1 MQKNIFRRVFWNSGI
16 FLINNKKLLQNFK
29 KYHSKILILCK
40 KIMSELSQD
49 LDFLETDLKLMKK
62 LPEISFDKAILE
74 KNDCNFMIKFKQTWN
89 DIGSWKTLSDVVK
102 KKIKKTKFKYKYF

>member
-1 MQKNIFRRVFWNSGI
+1 MTRNDISKGFLWNSGI
-16 FLINNKKLLQNFK
+16 FLINNKKLLEDFK

-74 KNDCNFMIKFKQTWN
+74 KNDCNFMIKWHIFGNRKSN
-89 DIGSWKTLSDVVK
+89 CGLRR
-102 KKIKKTKFKYKYF
+102 